1 MEVVLVLRFKEAM
14 KPFLRFVLI
23 LLFLLGLITKII
35 FAQGFSAKNLN
46 VIFELISKESSYET
60 YLSKF
65 SNKNRPEVVL
75 VIPAVNYSAYSKD
88 MELKKLT
95 NLTQDKHPVL
105 YMGENGFVEWTFNI
119 EEEGLYNIAV
129 KYYPVPG
136 KNSAIE
142 REILI
147 DGKRPFN
154 EARIV
159 RFERIWKD
167 AGDPLRDN
175 RGNELRP
182 LQVEFPM
189 WVEKVIDDSDGLYS
203 EPFLF
208 YFSKGRHILRFVS
221 VKEPVAIDY
230 IKIFNLKDIPYYR
243 EVMKEEHISK
253 SNFKNIIVKIQG
265 EKAHLKSEPT
275 LYPVYDMSNP
285 LNEPYS
291 SKNKLLNIIGGYNW
305 RSAGQWIEWK
315 FTVPESGFYKIG
327 FKFRQNANPGIP
339 SERTL
344 YIDGVVPFREVR
356 NIKFKYDT
364 KWQFKY
370 LGDGKE
376 DYLFYLKKGEHTL
389 RLKVSYESIAEIM
402 RNVLQCSIDLSQLYT
417 KIVMITSPNPD
428 PYRDYL
434 LEQSIPDLIPTL
446 ERNAKILKE
455 NAEKLKILGGE
466 KVSEAATLERVA
478 IQLEGM
484 AKEPETIA
492 QRLQRYRDNLSA
504 LSAWVLAIREQ
515 PLDIDYIIIASPD
528 MKSPRVN
535 PNILEAFL
543 DGIKKF
549 FYSFLEDYNMI
560 GTVYD
565 KEKAINVWVQMGR
578 DQAETLKMLI
588 DTDFTPKTGIGV
600 NLNIITTEAALL
612 FSVASKENP
621 PDVALNVP
629 RGLAVDYGIR
639 GALVDISKLS
649 GFEEVKKQFAPYA
662 LVPYSFGGKVYGLPM
677 TQDFPIMF
685 YRADILGRLNIEIPN
700 TWEEL
705 YETIAKLQS
714 YNLQF
719 AAGTG
724 GTSFD
729 IFNMLLLQRGGRY
742 YTEDGKRCVLN
753 NEEGVTAFK
762 EWTNLYVLYGIPLY
776 YDFFNRFRTGE
787 MPLGIGPYT
796 MYNQFKVAAPEIS
809 GLWGI
814 APVPGRRKNDGS
826 IDRSVAGG
834 GNAILIFA
842 QTKKLKEAWEFVKW
856 WVSTDV
862 QARFGRELE
871 AVLGAGARYN
881 TANIEAMSYLP
892 WPSSDYKI
900 LSTQWKYLKEI
911 PNVPG
916 SYYVSR
922 HLDNAFREVV
932 MLGEIPREAIEKYTR
947 EINKEID
954 RKREEFGLELAKD

>member
-1 MEVVLVLRFKEAM
+1 MVNFEKVMKLVLKISI
-14 KPFLRFVLI
+14 I
-23 LLFLLGLITKII
+23 LLYSFSLLNII
-35 FAQGFSAKNLN
+35 LAQDKTSQNLN
-46 VIFELISKESSYET
+46 IIFELINKENSYES
-60 YLSKF
+60 YVSKF
-65 SNKNRPEVVL
+65 INKPRPNVTII
-75 VIPAVNYSAYSKD
+75 IPAVNYTRASKD
-88 MELKKLT
+88 IELNKLT
-95 NLTQDKHPVL
+95 NLTEDNHPVL
-105 YMGENGFVEWTFNI
+105 YIGENGYIDWTFEI
-119 EEEGLYNIAV
+119 KEEGLYNIAV
-129 KYYPVPG
+129 KYYPIQG
-136 KNSAIE
+136 KNSSIE
-142 REILI
+142 RELWI

-167 AGDPLRDN
+167 AGDPIKDN

-182 LQVEFPM
+182 LQIESPM
-189 WVEKVIDDSDGLYS
+189 WIEKVIDDSEGLYN

-208 YFSKGRHILRFVS
+208 YFSKGKHTLRFIS
-221 VKEPVAIDY
+221 VKEPIVIDY
-230 IKIFNLKDIPYYR
+230 IKIFNQKDIPSYQKLA
-243 EVMKEEHISK
+243 KEYGRDLTITR
-253 SNFKNIIVKIQG
+253 NIMIKIQG
-265 EKAHLKSEPT
+265 EKAYLKSEPT
-275 LYPVYDMSNP
+275 LYSLSDRSNP
-285 LNEPYS
+285 LNEPYDVR
-291 SKNKLLNIIGGYNW
+291 KKVLNIIGGYNW

-315 FTVPESGFYKIG
+315 FYIPRDGLYKIG
-327 FKFRQNANPGIP
+327 IKFRQNSNPGIP

-344 YIDGVVPFREVR
+344 YIDGNIPFKEVK

-370 LGDGKE
+370 LGSDKE
-376 DYLFYLKKGEHTL
+376 EYLFYFTKGEHRL
-389 RLKVSYESIAEIM
+389 RLKVSYESVSEVI
-402 RNVLQCSIDLSQLYT
+402 RNILQCSIDLSQLYT

-434 LEQSIPDLIPTL
+434 LEQNIPDLIPTL
-446 ERNAKILKE
+446 ERNAKILRE
-455 NAEKLKILGGE
+455 NAEKLKGIGGG
-466 KVSEAATLERVA
+466 KVSEAAILERVA

-515 PLDIDYIIIASPD
+515 PLDIDYIVISSPD
-528 MKSPRVN
+528 AKVPRVN
-535 PNILEAFL
+535 PNIFETFI

-549 FYSFLEDYNMI
+549 LISFVEDYNMI

-565 KEKAINVWVQMGR
+565 KRRAINVWVQMGR

-621 PDVALNVP
+621 PDIALNVP

-639 GALVDISKLS
+639 GALVDVSKLP
-649 GFEEVKKQFAPYA
+649 GFEDLKKNFAPYA

-685 YRADILGRLNIEIPN
+685 YRADILGRLNISIPN

-729 IFNMLLLQRGGRY
+729 MFNMLLLQRGGKY
-742 YTEDGKRCVLN
+742 YTDDGKRCLLN
-753 NEEGVTAFK
+753 NEEGVDAFR

-809 GLWGI
+809 GLWSI
-814 APVPGRRKNDGS
+814 APVPGRKRIDGS
-826 IDRSVAGG
+826 VDRSVAGG
-834 GNAILIFA
+834 GNAVLIFA
-842 QTKKLKEAWEFVKW
+842 QTKKLNEAWEFVKW
-856 WVSTDV
+856 WLSTDV

-892 WPSSDYKI
+892 WPSADYKI
-900 LSTQWKYLKEI
+900 LATQWKYLKEI

-954 RKREEFGLELAKD
+954 RKREEFGLELAKE